1 MLYTLSLYSAVCQIN
16 LNKTGRKKNHKL
28 PELVS
33 ELARLLDE
41 RKFTRSKKQQK
52 IQLYKGV

>member
-1 MLYTLSLYSAVCQIN
+1 MLYTLNLYSAVCQIY
-16 LNKTGRKKNHKL
+16 LNKTGKKKNHKL

-52 IQLYKGV
+52 IQL